1 VALPPL
7 KFEKRLISTLTD
19 EQMQSL
25 LAVKPKR
32 FDQWRLHALVCLL
45 LDAGLRIEE
54 ALALRTRDVDFD
66 NLLVTVFGKG
76 RKERRV
82 PFSFELRKVLF
93 RYEKV
98 RVKQCPRC
106 ELLFPSRDGTY
117 WDQRNSLRGLHLLQD
132 RLALKT
138 FGWHRLRHTFAT
150 NYLRQGGDIV
160 RLCMA
165 NSKIVSILWP

>member
-1 VALPPL
+1 
-7 KFEKRLISTLTD
+7 
-19 EQMQSL
+19 MQSL

-106 ELLFPSRDGTY
+106 DCYF
-117 WDQRNSLRGLHLLQD
+117 
-132 RLALKT
+132 RLATALIGISGT
-138 FGWHRLRHTFAT
+138 ASEDCTCFRTVWR
-150 NYLRQGGDIV
+150 
-160 RLCMA
+160 
-165 NSKIVSILWP
+165 